1 MFPRKYKKI
10 SKFKRFLLKL
20 LNVYAFDNESLNLV
34 NPNYNNN
41 SGNNFILNDKSIIL
55 SEGYLNL
62 DRKIKKL
69 DIYFRYAP
77 NNKLWN
83 STDRWKRIVPNIN
96 KEELIL
102 TCLQSLITSIN
113 KFSEKNNLKIT
124 LNLISDKSNDKFD
137 NKIEELSNL
146 KNIELKF
153 YK

>member
-10 SKFKRFLLKL
+10 SKFKRILLKL
-20 LNVYAFDNESLNLV
+20 LNVYAIDRESLNLV

-41 SGNNFILNDKSIIL
+41 GKNSFILNDKSIIL
-55 SEGYLNL
+55 SEGYLNI

-113 KFSEKNNLKIT
+113 KFLENNNLNIT
-124 LNLISDKSNDKFD
+124 LNLISDVSNDKFD
-137 NKIEELSNL
+137 YKIIKLL
-146 KNIELKF
+146 
-153 YK
+153 

>member
-41 SGNNFILNDKSIIL
+41 GGNNFILNDKSIIL
-55 SEGYLNL
+55 SKGYLNL

-96 KEELIL
+96 KE
-102 TCLQSLITSIN
+102 
-113 KFSEKNNLKIT
+113 
-124 LNLISDKSNDKFD
+124 
-137 NKIEELSNL
+137 
-146 KNIELKF
+146 
-153 YK
+153 